1 MPISNEPPPGP
12 GSPDAGGD
20 WPARA
25 ADLVD
30 TVAAL
35 VRDRAIRPV
44 VLVARALVFGLLVVV
59 ASTVTAVLLA
69 IAAVRL
75 LTVYAFD
82 GRVWAA
88 DFLIGAVFVG
98 GGLVAWSRRGAP
110 KDPAR

>member
-1 MPISNEPPPGP
+1 MPIPNEPQPGP
-12 GSPDAGGD
+12 GSPESAGD

-59 ASTVTAVLLA
+59 ASAVTAVLLA

-98 GGLVAWSRRGAP
+98 GGFLAWSRRSTS
-110 KDPAR
+110 KDAA